1 MVVQYIFG
9 LTDMVVVNAYVL
21 YKEDITEKLKML
33 EFRRELAQVLT
44 LTQRKE
50 RLSPGSV
57 NRRRYSICASVSE
70 AKQQIFTGFTF

>member
-44 LTQRKE
+44 HKE
-50 RLSPGSV
+50 KNVFPQVL
-57 NRRRYSICASVSE
+57 
-70 AKQQIFTGFTF
+70 